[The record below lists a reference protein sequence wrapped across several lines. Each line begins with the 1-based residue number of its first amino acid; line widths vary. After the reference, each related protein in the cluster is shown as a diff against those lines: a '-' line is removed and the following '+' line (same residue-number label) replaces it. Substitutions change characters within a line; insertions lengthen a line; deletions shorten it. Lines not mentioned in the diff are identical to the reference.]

1 MSAALASPAIVTHP
15 LGMKNFRTVIRRAY
29 AMFAPPPDITVSE
42 WARRNRVLPK
52 GTTSR
57 PGPFRPEKFQ
67 VEMMDV
73 FVDPNVHHIV
83 IQKST
88 QIGYNDAV
96 VNNVIGY
103 VIDVDP
109 KPIMLVEPTIDNAKD
124 YGKKRIAPMIAN
136 CPPLREKV
144 REATSRR
151 AGNTLTLKEYP
162 GGFLK
167 LTGANAGSGL
177 RSDPVPIVI
186 FDEVDGYPEDV
197 DGEGDP
203 IEIGTRRTDQFPD
216 YKIVK
221 GSTPARPK
229 EISRIVKAYE
239 RSDQREFHVPCP
251 FCGFAQPLVWRDPVS
266 KDYRLVYE
274 VAENGVVVRSSVAYL
289 CAKCR
294 GRITERYKQ
303 QMLDAGSW
311 IPRFPGRDVVGF
323 YINALYSPWRENW
336 HELAQEWSEANRER
350 SPEKLKAFINLRL
363 GEPWEEDGDA
373 LEAHSLRARC
383 EKYPEDADVPNGVG
397 LLTASVDVQSSG
409 RLECAVKGWGAKEES
424 WLITYQQFF
433 GDPGREEVWNE
444 LDEFLGTKFRHAS
457 GREIAISATFID
469 SGGHNTDDVYKFVKA
484 RQSRRIF
491 ACRGAS
497 ESGKEILSKYSLNN
511 RLKVKLF
518 TIGTDTAKD
527 RIFARMKIPAPAPGF
542 MHLPD
547 WIDDEYLEQLTSEK
561 AVRRYKKGRGAVRE
575 YIKTRER
582 NEALDLEVY
591 ALAALYSLGNAKL
604 RSLEQLA
611 TEFSTPI
618 ERETP
623 ATPATPATSTTWGN
637 HGGFINSWRP

>member
-1 MSAALASPAIVTHP
+1 MSLAIQAPEIGTHLLGAENFKAAT
-15 LGMKNFRTVIRRAY
+15 RRATSL
-29 AMFAPPPDITVSE
+29 FAPPPDITVSE

-57 PGPFRPEKFQ
+57 PGAFRPEKFQ
-67 VEMMDV
+67 VEMMDAIL
-73 FVDPNVHHIV
+73 DPNVHEV
-83 IQKST
+83 AIQKST
-88 QIGYNDAV
+88 QVGYTDAV
-96 VNNVIGY
+96 LNNIIGY

-109 KPIMLVEPTIDNAKD
+109 KPIMLVQPTIDNAKD
-124 YGKKRIAPMIAN
+124 FGKKRIAPMIAN
-136 CPPLREKV
+136 CSALREKV

-177 RSDPVPIVI
+177 RSDPVPIVL

-203 IEIGTRRTDQFPD
+203 IEIGTRRTDQFPE

-229 EISRIVKAYE
+229 EFSRIVKAYE
-239 RSDQREFHVPCP
+239 RSDQRLFHVPCP
-251 FCGFAQPLVWRDPVS
+251 FCGFEQPLVWRDPVT
-266 KDYRLVYE
+266 KDYRLVYT
-274 VAENGVVVRSSVAYL
+274 VKENGGVDRASVAYL

-303 QMLDAGSW
+303 QMLDGGAW
-311 IPRFPGRDVVGF
+311 VPRFPGREVVGF
-323 YINALYSPWRENW
+323 FINALYSPWRENW
-336 HELAQEWSEANRER
+336 HELAQEWSEANREQN
-350 SPEKLKAFINLRL
+350 PEKLKAFINLRL
-363 GEPWEEDGDA
+363 GEPWEEDGDE

-383 EKYPEDADVPNGVG
+383 EKYPEDADVPIGVG
-397 LLTASVDVQSSG
+397 LLTASVDVQG
-409 RLECAVKGWGAKEES
+409 DRLETVVKGWGAKEES
-424 WLITYQQFF
+424 WLIAYQQFF
-433 GDPGREEVWNE
+433 GDPGREGVWND
-444 LDEFLGTKFRHAS
+444 LDEFLLTKFRHAS
-457 GREIAISATFID
+457 GREITISATMVD

-484 RQSRRIF
+484 RQSRRVF
-491 ACRGAS
+491 ALKGAS
-497 ESGKEILSKYSLNN
+497 DKGKEILSKYSLNN

-527 RIFARMKIPAPAPGF
+527 RIFARMKIPAPAPGY

-547 WIDDEYLEQLTSEK
+547 WIEDEYLEQLTSEK
-561 AVRRYKKGRGAVRE
+561 AVPRYRKGKGRVRE
-575 YIKTRER
+575 YIKTRAR

-591 ALAALYSLGNAKL
+591 ALAALYSLGSSKL

-611 TEFSTPI
+611 NEFSVPI
-618 ERETP
+618 GEKSP
-623 ATPATPATSTTWGN
+623 ATPATPQTWGN
-637 HGGFINSWRP
+637 AGGFIDSWKR

>member
-1 MSAALASPAIVTHP
+1 MIPTHP
-15 LGMKNFRTVIRRAY
+15 LGMDNFRAAIRRAY
-29 AMFAPPPDITVSE
+29 SLFAPPPDITVSE

-67 VEMMDV
+67 VEMMDA

-103 VIDVDP
+103 CIDVDP
-109 KPIMLVEPTIDNAKD
+109 KPIMLVEPTVENAKD
-124 YGKKRIAPMIAN
+124 YGKKRVAPMIAN
-136 CPPLREKV
+136 CAAIRAKV

-151 AGNTLTLKEYP
+151 AGNTPTLKEFP

-186 FDEVDGYPEDV
+186 FDEVDGYPLDV

-221 GSTPARPK
+221 GSTPAKPK
-229 EISRIVKAYE
+229 GISRIEKDFE
-239 RSDQREFHVPCP
+239 RSDQRFFHVPCP
-251 FCGFAQPLVWRDPVS
+251 FCGFTQPLVWRDPETQ
-266 KDYRLVYE
+266 DYRLVYE
-274 VAENGVVVRSSVAYL
+274 VSSDGTVVRSSVAYI
-289 CAKCR
+289 CARCK
-294 GRITERYKQ
+294 GRIPERYKQ

-311 IPRFPGRDVVGF
+311 IPRFPEREVVGF
-323 YINALYSPWRENW
+323 YLNALYSPWRENW
-336 HELAQEWSEANRER
+336 HELAQEWYEANKEQN
-350 SPEKLKAFINLRL
+350 PEKLKAFINLRL
-363 GEPWEEDGDA
+363 GQTWEEDGDA
-373 LEAHSLRARC
+373 LEAHALRARC
-383 EKYPEDADVPNGVG
+383 EKYPDDADVPNGVG

-409 RLECAVKGWGAKEES
+409 RLECVVKGWGAKEES
-424 WLITYQQFF
+424 WLIAYQQFF
-433 GDPGREEVWNE
+433 GDPGREEVWND
-444 LDEFLGTKFRHAS
+444 LDEFLLTKFRHES
-457 GREIAISATFID
+457 GREICISATFID
-469 SGGHNTDDVYKFVKA
+469 SGGHNTDDVYRFVKG
-484 RQSRRIF
+484 RQSRKVF

-511 RLKVKLF
+511 RLRVKLF

-527 RIFARMKIPAPAPGF
+527 RIFARMKIPAPGPGY

-547 WIDDEYLEQLTSEK
+547 WIEEEYLEQLTSEK
-561 AVRRYKKGRGAVRE
+561 AVRRYKRGRGAVRE

-591 ALAALYSLGNAKL
+591 AMAALYTLHRTHIQSLQEIAREL
-604 RSLEQLA
+604 SA
-611 TEFSTPI
+611 I
-618 ERETP
+618 ETP
-623 ATPATPATSTTWGN
+623 KTLTLNPATTWGN
-637 HGGFINSWRP
+637 RGGWLNSWRTD